1 MPAPVVARRSALHV
15 RMLGPLEI
23 HVDGRLLGD
32 DAWRSARPRELFLH
46 LVLHPE
52 GRTRE
57 QIGLVFWPDASA
69 AQLRNNFHV
78 TLHHV
83 RKALGRADAVVVE
96 RERYRLDP
104 ALGAWCDALAFPR
117 DMLDALRLARG
128 TTDARPALEAALALY
143 RGDLCEGLDVGDWH
157 LEAHDHLRRLAT
169 DGCRALAEAHRAA
182 GDDAA
187 AIGVLERLLH
197 LDDLHEGA
205 ARMLLEAYV
214 RTGQR
219 GRAVALYRD
228 FAERLRR
235 ELDAEPEPVT
245 TALYR
250 RIVTP
255 SA

>member
-1 MPAPVVARRSALHV
+1 
-15 RMLGPLEI
+15 
-23 HVDGRLLGD
+23 VDGRRLGD

-46 LVLHPE
+46 LALHPE

-83 RKALGRADAVVVE
+83 RKALGRADAVVIE

-104 ALGAWCDALAFPR
+104 ALGAWCDALVFPR
-117 DMLDALRLARG
+117 DMQDALRRARG
-128 TTDARPALEAALALY
+128 KDDARDALEAALSLY
-143 RGDLCEGLDVGDWH
+143 RGNLLEGLDVGDWH

-169 DGCRALAEAHRAA
+169 DGCWALAQAHRAA

-187 AIGVLERLLH
+187 AIGTLERLLR
-197 LDDLHEGA
+197 LDDLHEA
-205 ARMLLEAYV
+205 AVRMLLEAYV
-214 RTGQR
+214 ATGQR
-219 GRAVALYRD
+219 ARAAAHYRD

-235 ELDAEPEPVT
+235 EL
-245 TALYR
+245 YR
-250 RIVTP
+250 RLVTP